1 MFSFLYRRIDNAPLI
16 AFRILFGLLMSWHCC
31 KTVLEGTIYRYF
43 ILPKHTLTFI
53 GFDWLQPLP
62 GKWMYAF
69 NTIMA
74 LFAFGIAV
82 GYKYRVSV
90 AAFTVM
96 WTAEYLMQKS
106 WYNNHYYLV
115 ILLCIFLF
123 IVPANKYASIDSRKN
138 PSIGQNTMP
147 YWCVFIFI
155 FQIAIVYFF
164 AAIAKLYPDWL
175 SGAYIEIM
183 LTTRDGKWLGPLLHN
198 KEFHKFI
205 AMAGFLFDL
214 LIVPLLLFKR
224 TRLLGTLA
232 SVCFHIFNSVVLHIG
247 IFPYLS
253 LAFLVF
259 FYPPELSRRIFFKDK
274 TPDIAMGTVVPN
286 PNDNQLLKYFLLPYF
301 IIQLVLPIRHHFI
314 KGNVLWT
321 EEGYRL
327 SWMMMMKNKKGET
340 TYKIRDNKTKKE
352 FIYDLESLLTK
363 NQARSLKGRPDMIWQ
378 TAQLIKKEFDAKG
391 RDVSIFVTAKAGIN
405 AHEQRLIVDPNVDF
419 AKAGYNYFGH
429 DDWIILYDDS
439 QLFN

>member
-1 MFSFLYRRIDNAPLI
+1 MA
-16 AFRILFGLLMSWHCC
+16 LLQNG
-31 KTVLEGTIYRYF
+31 LEGTIYRYF

-69 NTIMA
+69 NAIMA

-138 PSIGQNTMP
+138 PSISQNTMP
-147 YWCVFIFI
+147 YW
-155 FQIAIVYFF
+155 
-164 AAIAKLYPDWL
+164 
-175 SGAYIEIM
+175 S
-183 LTTRDGKWLGPLLHN
+183 
-198 KEFHKFI
+198 
-205 AMAGFLFDL
+205 
-214 LIVPLLLFKR
+214 
-224 TRLLGTLA
+224 
-232 SVCFHIFNSVVLHIG
+232 
-247 IFPYLS
+247 
-253 LAFLVF
+253 
-259 FYPPELSRRIFFKDK
+259 
-274 TPDIAMGTVVPN
+274 
-286 PNDNQLLKYFLLPYF
+286 
-301 IIQLVLPIRHHFI
+301 
-314 KGNVLWT
+314 
-321 EEGYRL
+321 
-327 SWMMMMKNKKGET
+327 
-340 TYKIRDNKTKKE
+340 
-352 FIYDLESLLTK
+352 
-363 NQARSLKGRPDMIWQ
+363 
-378 TAQLIKKEFDAKG
+378 

-405 AHEQRLIVDPNVDF
+405 AHEQRLIVDPNVDL

-429 DDWIILYDDS
+429 DKWVILYDDS